1 MRTWK
6 SCAEEGIAL
15 YKCCR
20 FHKAEELFVESVRRA
35 RNDNAAPAHLAE
47 SLNNLS
53 IAYFARAKFQDAET
67 ALREACELTRAH
79 RTDAE
84 FVQRL
89 LTAHIR
95 SQIALEQE
103 RFESCH
109 TESTTALNSAVNNP
123 RLSAEFW
130 FNLARSHLG
139 LGQRTKAIEA
149 VDRFL
154 SDATTANEFVS
165 KVETAGTKSGAD
177 YSGPVYPEPVYS
189 DPVDSAPVYPDP
201 VYYDPVTSCTFFGP
215 GWESNDVPKTQLQ
228 VEAEIRALLLRASLN
243 KLHFSLTRKYHNEAL
258 ELCEQLGDHYLTAE
272 TYFVAGRRAAFT
284 DHDWVAASKYCREAL
299 EIVERIF
306 GESHPIVPIYLLN
319 RVCLSGIGDALRDY
333 EALMNRALT
342 IIDTTFGARHP
353 KRARYQ
359 LMYCSLMP
367 MANPGDTDFNSRQEA
382 AANEALEA
390 VMDFFEDTHSL
401 VLAARLQIAEILN
414 RQQRF
419 SESAEI
425 LEKLLADSAT
435 LVDTQPHHIIG
446 CISEL
451 LNLAEQLPDI
461 ERYELWELAIN
472 SISKIDISDYSDD
485 PGRQVDLYRSTA
497 YVHIR
502 TNSADA
508 AEELLNKAYK
518 LAQSFDADLARD
530 CKDDLVTFHQRT
542 NNHRRALE
550 LLEQEEPG
558 ASLHYRMSQNVRRAD
573 LLHDLERGNEAE
585 ELALKC
591 LSETEQYL
599 PELIDSF
606 LNFFRILFTIYLE
619 NNRLDDAVRML
630 GTLSVQKEHAGIAAR
645 DLLPN
650 LLILLAEQ
658 FGAQG
663 DQRAE
668 KYFSQAIHAAGE
680 VQGRSP
686 QILDRCYSSFADY
699 CVDTGQFEKAYKLNC
714 TALRLREEMYG
725 KDNYWTAVG
734 MLRVAELCVES
745 DFDKAMQLSE
755 RALEIIDV
763 EPTRDEDY
771 LLAALQVRAY
781 VLQRS
786 SQREEAIIYAE
797 RARELEKKLT
807 KNLKQTL

>member
-67 ALREACELTRAH
+67 ALQEASELTSAH

-103 RFESCH
+103 RFENCH
-109 TESTTALNSAVNNP
+109 IESTTALNTATNNP

-149 VDRFL
+149 VDQYL
-154 SDATTANEFVS
+154 HDATTANEYVGS
-165 KVETAGTKSGAD
+165 AKTVGTESGAAN
-177 YSGPVYPEPVYS
+177 SG
-189 DPVDSAPVYPDP
+189 P

-215 GWESNDVPKTQLQ
+215 GWESNDVSNTQLQ

-243 KLHFSLTRKYHNEAL
+243 KLHFSLTRKYHDEAL

-284 DHDWVAASKYCREAL
+284 DHDWVAANKYCREAL
-299 EIVERIF
+299 AIVERIY

-319 RVCLSGIGDALRDY
+319 RVCLTGIGDALRDY
-333 EALMNRALT
+333 EALMSRALT

-367 MANPGDTDFNSRQEA
+367 MVNPGDTDFNSRQET

-435 LVDTQPHHIIG
+435 LADTQPHHIIG

-451 LNLAEQLPDI
+451 LNLAEQLPDV
-461 ERYELWELAIN
+461 ERYELWEQAIN
-472 SISKIDISDYSDD
+472 SISKIDVNDYSDD

-508 AEELLNKAYK
+508 AEELLNKAYE
-518 LAQSFDADLARD
+518 LAQGFDVDLARD

-542 NNHRRALE
+542 NNQRRALE

-558 ASLHYRMSQNVRRAD
+558 ASLHYRMTQNVRRAD
-573 LLHDLERGNEAE
+573 LLYDMDRANEAE

-591 LSETEQYL
+591 LTETEQHL
-599 PELIDSF
+599 PDLIDSF

-725 KDNYWTAVG
+725 IDNYWTAIG

-745 DFDKAMQLSE
+745 DFDKAMKLSE
-755 RALEIIDV
+755 RALAIIDV

-781 VLQRS
+781 VLERS
-786 SQREEAIIYAE
+786 SQRDEALIYAE
-797 RARELEKKLT
+797 RARELEKKLA
-807 KNLKQTL
+807 KNLKQTP